1 MQMLKMLYDEIQDAV
16 DRKVPFIIPIGTL
29 EYHARHASCGT
40 DTLVI
45 TGCLRELEKEK
56 ERLLATLKMTEKTK
70 KEGGMV
76 EVKVKK
82 TKSTVKKKTAKKKT
96 AKAKEMK

>member
-1 MQMLKMLYDEIQDAV
+1 MQMLEMLYDEIQDAV

-40 DTLVI
+40 DTLVV

-56 ERLLATLKMTEKTK
+56 EKLINLNKNKIIERK
-70 KEGGMV
+70 KGEEHYLHPGV
-76 EVKVKK
+76 LFFRFLFFIAQY
-82 TKSTVKKKTAKKKT
+82 S
-96 AKAKEMK
+96 

>member
-1 MQMLKMLYDEIQDAV
+1 MQMLEMLYDEIQDAV

-56 ERLLATLKMTEKTK
+56 EIVVCAFIEF
-70 KEGGMV
+70 
-76 EVKVKK
+76 
-82 TKSTVKKKTAKKKT
+82 AKLDEDT
-96 AKAKEMK
+96 GADV

>member
-1 MQMLKMLYDEIQDAV
+1 MQMLEMLYDEIQDAV
-16 DRKVPFIIPIGTL
+16 ERKVPFVIPIGTL

-56 ERLLATLKMTEKTK
+56 EIVVWQYNRKPLP
-70 KEGGMV
+70 
-76 EVKVKK
+76 
-82 TKSTVKKKTAKKKT
+82 TV
-96 AKAKEMK
+96 